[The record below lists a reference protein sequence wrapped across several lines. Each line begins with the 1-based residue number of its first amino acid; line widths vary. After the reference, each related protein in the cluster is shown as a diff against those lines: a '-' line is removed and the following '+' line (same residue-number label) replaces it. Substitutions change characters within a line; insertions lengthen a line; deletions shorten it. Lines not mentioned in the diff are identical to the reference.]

1 MRKFPDGFL
10 WGGATAANQFEGG
23 WDQGGKGWSVSDT
36 ARAYFDVDVKDYSKH
51 NSITTADIEEALAH
65 PEDTVNYPKRHGS
78 DFYHRYKE
86 DIALLAEMG
95 FKVYRMSIAWSRIF
109 PNGDDAEPN
118 EEGLQFYDNVFD
130 ELRKYGIEPLV
141 TINHYEM
148 PLHLVKEYGAWR
160 NPKLIDFF
168 LRYCEVLFKHYK
180 GRVKYWLT
188 HNEINAL
195 MRSGRP
201 WHQAGII
208 YQEGEDKYQV
218 MLNASHYQLVASAK
232 AVVLG
237 HEIDPANQ
245 IGCMLLYP
253 LVYAATCRPEDQI
266 AAMKKNNMTYYYGDV
281 HCRGYYTNVCTAI
294 WQELGKKPD
303 IQPGDEEILK
313 AGTVDFISFSYYF
326 SSIEGQDTE
335 QMTGNIVSGGKN
347 PYLEATAWGW
357 QIDPVGLRTSLNN
370 LYDRYQKP
378 LFIVENGMGAIDTVE
393 EDGSIND
400 DYRIDYLAKHI
411 KAMMDAI
418 EIDDVPV
425 MGYTPWGC
433 IDLVSAGTGEMRKRY
448 GFIYV
453 DKDDEGKGTLAR
465 SRKKSFFWY
474 KNVIETNGQCLK

>member
-1 MRKFPDGFL
+1 MEMCKNFL
-10 WGGATAANQFEGG
+10 WGGATAANQYEGG
-23 WDQGGKGWSVSDT
+23 YLEGGRGLSINDVEMGAHHGVQREIHDSIHPD
-36 ARAYFDVDVKDYSKH
+36 AYYPSH
-51 NSITTADIEEALAH
+51 EA
-65 PEDTVNYPKRHGS
+65 T
-78 DFYHRYKE
+78 DFYHHYKE
-86 DIALLAEMG
+86 DIALFAEMG
-95 FKVYRMSIAWSRIF
+95 FKCYRFSISWSRIF
-109 PNGDDAEPN
+109 PNGDEETPN
-118 EEGLQFYDNVFD
+118 EEGLKFYDDVLT
-130 ELRKYGIEPLV
+130 ELEKYHIEPLV

-148 PLHLVKEYGAWR
+148 PLGLVKKYGAWR
-160 NPKLIDFF
+160 NRKLIDFF
-168 LRYCEVLFKHYK
+168 LRYCETLFTHYK

-195 MRSGRP
+195 MRSNRP

-208 YQEGEDKYQV
+208 YQEGEDKDQV
-218 MLNASHYQLVASAK
+218 MLNAAHYQLVASAK

-237 HEIDPANQ
+237 HRIDPENQ

-266 AAMKKNNMTYYYGDV
+266 AAMKKNNLTYYFGDV
-281 HCRGYYTNVCTAI
+281 HCRGYYSNVCTAI

-303 IQPGDEEILK
+303 IQPGDEEALK
-313 AGTVDFISFSYYF
+313 EGTVDFVSFSYYF
-326 SSIEGQDTE
+326 SSIEGQNVE
-335 QMTGNIVSGGKN
+335 EMTGNIVSGGKN

-393 EDGSIND
+393 PDGSIND

-418 EIDDVPV
+418 ELDDVPV

-474 KNVIETNGQCLK
+474 QNVIKTNGQCLK

>member
-1 MRKFPDGFL
+1 MSFRKDFL
-10 WGGATAANQFEGG
+10 WGGAVAAHQLEGAYRE
-23 WDQGGKGWSVSDT
+23 GGKGLSI
-36 ARAYFDVDVKDYSKH
+36 VDVV
-51 NSITTADIEEALAH
+51 TAGDVHTPRRVTDGIQEGEFYPNHEAI
-65 PEDTVNYPKRHGS
+65 
-78 DFYHRYKE
+78 DFYHHYKE
-86 DIALLAEMG
+86 DIALFAEMG
-95 FKVYRMSIAWSRIF
+95 FKCYRFSIAWSRIF
-109 PNGDDAEPN
+109 PNGDEETPN
-118 EEGLQFYDNVFD
+118 EEGLKFYDAVLD
-130 ELRKYGIEPLV
+130 ELEKYGIEPLV

-208 YQEGEDKYQV
+208 YQEGEDKDQV

>member
-1 MRKFPDGFL
+1 M
-10 WGGATAANQFEGG
+10 
-23 WDQGGKGWSVSDT
+23 
-36 ARAYFDVDVKDYSKH
+36 
-51 NSITTADIEEALAH
+51 
-65 PEDTVNYPKRHGS
+65 
-78 DFYHRYKE
+78 
-86 DIALLAEMG
+86 
-95 FKVYRMSIAWSRIF
+95 
-109 PNGDDAEPN
+109 
-118 EEGLQFYDNVFD
+118 
-130 ELRKYGIEPLV
+130 
-141 TINHYEM
+141 
-148 PLHLVKEYGAWR
+148 
-160 NPKLIDFF
+160 
-168 LRYCEVLFKHYK
+168 
-180 GRVKYWLT
+180 
-188 HNEINAL
+188 
-195 MRSGRP
+195 
-201 WHQAGII
+201 
-208 YQEGEDKYQV
+208 
-218 MLNASHYQLVASAK
+218 
-232 AVVLG
+232 
-237 HEIDPANQ
+237 
-245 IGCMLLYP
+245 
-253 LVYAATCRPEDQI
+253 
-266 AAMKKNNMTYYYGDV
+266 

>member
-1 MRKFPDGFL
+1 MEMCKNFL
-10 WGGATAANQFEGG
+10 WGGATAANQYEGG
-23 WDQGGKGWSVSDT
+23 YLEGGRGLSINDVEMGAPHGVQREIHDSIHPD
-36 ARAYFDVDVKDYSKH
+36 AYYPSH
-51 NSITTADIEEALAH
+51 EA
-65 PEDTVNYPKRHGS
+65 T
-78 DFYHRYKE
+78 DFYHHYKE
-86 DIALLAEMG
+86 DIALFAEMG
-95 FKVYRMSIAWSRIF
+95 FKCYRFSISWSRIF
-109 PNGDDAEPN
+109 PNGDEETPN
-118 EEGLQFYDNVFD
+118 EEGLKFYDDVLT
-130 ELRKYGIEPLV
+130 ELEKYHIEPLV

-148 PLHLVKEYGAWR
+148 PLGLVKKYGAWR
-160 NPKLIDFF
+160 NRKLIDFF
-168 LRYCEVLFKHYK
+168 LRYCETLFTHYK

-195 MRSGRP
+195 MRSNRP

-208 YQEGEDKYQV
+208 YQEGEDKDQV
-218 MLNASHYQLVASAK
+218 MLNAAHYQLVASAR

-237 HEIDPANQ
+237 HRIDPENQ

-266 AAMKKNNMTYYYGDV
+266 AAMKKNNLTYYFGDV
-281 HCRGYYTNVCTAI
+281 HCRGYYSNVCTAI

-303 IQPGDEEILK
+303 IQPGDEEALK
-313 AGTVDFISFSYYF
+313 EGTVDFVSFSYYF
-326 SSIEGQDTE
+326 SSIEGQNVE
-335 QMTGNIVSGGKN
+335 EMTGNIVSGGKN

-393 EDGSIND
+393 ADGSIND

-418 EIDDVPV
+418 ELDDVPV

-474 KNVIETNGQCLK
+474 QNVIKTNGQCLK